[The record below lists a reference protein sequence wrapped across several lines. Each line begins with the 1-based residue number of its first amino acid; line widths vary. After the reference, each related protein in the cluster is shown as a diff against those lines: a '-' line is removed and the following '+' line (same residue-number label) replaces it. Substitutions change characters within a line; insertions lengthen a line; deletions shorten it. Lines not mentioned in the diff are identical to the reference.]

1 MIIRPHRS
9 SRTAARSAFTLLE
22 VLIVVAI
29 LVVLAGVG
37 GVTYL
42 QYLENAKEDTASA
55 QCRILEQQATAYKIR
70 YGDYPGSL
78 DALTQ
83 PSPDG
88 NAPPLEPE
96 ALVDPWGHQ
105 YQYDPSGGHSQG

>member
-1 MIIRPHRS
+1 MFRWNGIGAPVS
-9 SRTAARSAFTLLE
+9 SRC
-22 VLIVVAI
+22 VAGRWLFSRCDI
-29 LVVLAGVG
+29 DR
-37 GVTYL
+37 T
-42 QYLENAKEDTASA
+42 SA

-105 YQYDPSGGHSQG
+105 YQYDPSGGHSQGRKPDVWTTTQNGKQIGNWKNR